1 MGHLGVIDH
10 VGCNGLFLQQLSF
23 FIPAAITILAS
34 RIAFVFLNTRF
45 HRLVRCSG
53 LSLLG
58 LRSRLGF
65 YCVSKNSS
73 AAILYTGFAGGAFL
87 VFSVKKERAYIIFF
101 VLISIMAWITR
112 WGLEDDL
119 LVIMV
124 VSDPLALRYVDLLAV
139 LSVFII
145 LIILPRFLIIFLTLI
160 FSAFMILLRLPRFLL
175 VFLLSSFFSILV
187 LL

>member
-1 MGHLGVIDH
+1 M
-10 VGCNGLFLQQLSF
+10 GCNWLFLQQLSF
-23 FIPAAITILAS
+23 FIPAVITILAS
-34 RIAFVFLNTRF
+34 LIAVVFLNTRF
-45 HRLVRCSG
+45 HLLVR
-53 LSLLG
+53 LLWV
-58 LRSRLGF
+58 GF
-65 YCVSKNSS
+65 TWAAGTIGILLVSKNSC
-73 AAILYTGFAGGAFL
+73 AAILYAGFAGGAFL

-119 LVIMV
+119 LGIMV

-160 FSAFMILLRLPRFLL
+160 FSAFMIVLRLPRFLL
-175 VFLLSSFFSILV
+175 VFLISSFFSRLV

>member
-1 MGHLGVIDH
+1 MKLFKYPLGLPW
-10 VGCNGLFLQQLSF
+10 CYRSCGLQWAFFAAIEF

-34 RIAFVFLNTRF
+34 LIAVVFLNTRF
-45 HRLVRCSG
+45 HLLVR
-53 LSLLG
+53 LLWV
-58 LRSRLGF
+58 GF
-65 YCVSKNSS
+65 TWVAVTIGILLVSKNSC

-119 LVIMV
+119 LGIMV

-139 LSVFII
+139 LSVFYY
-145 LIILPRFLIIFLTLI
+145 FDYSIFCG
-160 FSAFMILLRLPRFLL
+160 RND
-175 VFLLSSFFSILV
+175 
-187 LL
+187 

>member
-1 MGHLGVIDH
+1 MGHLCFIDH
-10 VGCNGLFLQQLSF
+10 VGCNGFFLQQLSF
-23 FIPAAITILAS
+23 YIPAAITICASLLAV
-34 RIAFVFLNTRF
+34 VFLNTRF
-45 HRLVRCSG
+45 HLLVR
-53 LSLLG
+53 LLWV
-58 LRSRLGF
+58 GF
-65 YCVSKNSS
+65 TWIAVTIGILLVSKNSS

-119 LVIMV
+119 LGIMV

-145 LIILPRFLIIFLTLI
+145 LIIQYSYFDYSIFC
-160 FSAFMILLRLPRFLL
+160 RRYDQ
-175 VFLLSSFFSILV
+175 
-187 LL
+187 